1 MAKCATLPF
10 LAAFSYITFILLGT
24 SFPWDWWQCA
34 CVRGGLGGG
43 MIVAKSGLTFVSD
56 HGMKI
61 KNTPI
66 AFQGQRILA
75 ELWKPELIYKVTE
88 LTAIFK
94 VRNIIFSVRENLENL
109 ELCFKHGMS

>member
-1 MAKCATLPF
+1 M
-10 LAAFSYITFILLGT
+10 
-24 SFPWDWWQCA
+24 
-34 CVRGGLGGG
+34 RGGLGGG